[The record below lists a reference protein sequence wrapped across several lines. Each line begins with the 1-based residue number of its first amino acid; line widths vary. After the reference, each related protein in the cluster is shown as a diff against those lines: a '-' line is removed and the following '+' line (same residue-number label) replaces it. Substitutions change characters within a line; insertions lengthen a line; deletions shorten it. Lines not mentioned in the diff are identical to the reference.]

1 MFVPVF
7 FRMTLALSATRP
19 LGSVTV
25 PLTVA

>member
-7 FRMTLALSATRP
+7 FRMTLALDTTRP